1 MLVND
6 HLPRTF
12 PDLFLPL
19 PAPQFATTTAE
30 ILTHLAPGEHNTL
43 LQETLRLFRLPEV
56 LHTTSN
62 LQQEEI
68 LIFHPSSSG
77 MEDETYGALNS
88 PCLQHKED
96 SSQIE
101 EEMPRNVIIRCT
113 RS

>member
-6 HLPRTF
+6 HLPRTL

-62 LQQEEI
+62 IPARGNPQL
-68 LIFHPSSSG
+68 HPSSSG
-77 MEDETYGALNS
+77 MEMKSTML
-88 PCLQHKED
+88 
-96 SSQIE
+96 
-101 EEMPRNVIIRCT
+101 
-113 RS
+113 

>member
-68 LIFHPSSSG
+68 LSSIPHPAG
-77 MEDETYGALNS
+77 WKMKPTVL
-88 PCLQHKED
+88 
-96 SSQIE
+96 
-101 EEMPRNVIIRCT
+101 
-113 RS
+113 